1 MQPVDPS
8 PKMPRRVPC
17 RHACCVE
24 VFVNRRQL
32 HLLAGAAALGL
43 VSAPIA
49 RAQDRSVIKI
59 LVGFPPGGSADV
71 VARLMTDGMKAALDQ
86 SVIVDNKPG
95 AAGRVALGEVK
106 RAAPDGNTLVLAPSG
121 ALVILPWLYKNVG
134 YDPVRDFTPVA
145 RVATFD
151 FAVTVGPGA
160 PPGDL
165 KALLA
170 WLKANPAKANFATSG
185 AGTVPHFTGVLLGQ
199 ETGIALTHVAYKGG
213 APAAQDL
220 LAGQIPVMI
229 DTPSETIEHHRAG
242 KVRILAVTGDSRSAA
257 LPDVPTLKEL
267 GINVVADAFFGLY
280 GPANMPADR
289 VQKISDAVAKTLA
302 NPETAARIRALAL
315 TPSYGDAKTLAV
327 TQAAHLKR
335 WEAPIKASGYTV
347 EQ

>member
-1 MQPVDPS
+1 M
-8 PKMPRRVPC
+8 
-17 RHACCVE
+17 
-24 VFVNRRQL
+24 NRRQL
-32 HLLAGAAALGL
+32 HVLAGASALGFL
-43 VSAPIA
+43 SARIA
-49 RAQDRSVIKI
+49 QAQDRVMRI

-71 VARLMTDGMKAALDQ
+71 VARLITDGMKAALDQ
-86 SVIVDNKPG
+86 NVIIDNKPG
-95 AAGRVALGEVK
+95 AAGRIALGEVK
-106 RAAPDGNTLVLAPSG
+106 RAAPDGNTVVLAPSG

-134 YDPVRDFTPVA
+134 YDPVRDFTPIA

-160 PPGDL
+160 PAGNL
-165 KALLA
+165 KTLLA
-170 WLKANPAKANFATSG
+170 WLKANPAKASYATSG
-185 AGTVPHFTGVLLGQ
+185 AGTVPHFTGVLLAQ
-199 ETGIALTHVAYKGG
+199 ETGVPLTHVAYKGG

-220 LAGQIPVMI
+220 LGGQIPLMI

-242 KVRILAVTGDSRSAA
+242 KLRILAVTGDSRSSA

-267 GINVVADAFFGLY
+267 GINVVADAFFGMY

-289 VQKISDAVAKTLA
+289 VQKISDAVAKALA
-302 NPETAARIRALAL
+302 SPETQSRIRALAL
-315 TPSYGDAKTLAV
+315 TPSYADAKTLAS